1 MMPTPD
7 RLRFT
12 ARTVRRQAFNRW
24 RLILA
29 VKTAAAAAIAWYFA
43 PWVPF
48 ADAEYSYYAPL
59 GVLVSMYPTLA
70 DSARASAQAVLGLA
84 LGIGGGLL
92 GILLVTSGVA
102 EVIALAAVVG
112 VSVALGGIRAL
123 GAGRDWIAIAALFVL
138 LVGAADPDGFSSS
151 YLLTM
156 GFGVVVGLVTNLMI
170 VPPLYLSQASSRL
183 SELRDAASAS
193 LDRIADDVRS
203 GSGGADTDPELTGL
217 LDAVAADVREAER
230 SRRGNP
236 LGWRRRGQ
244 DENVRR
250 LRALDDTVRASMQL
264 AVRVD
269 RLADEP
275 ERRRRALADLVEAA
289 SALVAAPVGSP
300 EAPAKLSASKK
311 ALADYTGELG
321 LPHGDETMLHVHAT
335 AALARIIDASR
346 PLTHD

>member
-1 MMPTPD
+1 MPTPH
-7 RLRFT
+7 RLRST

-29 VKTAAAAAIAWYFA
+29 VKTAAAAAVAWYFA

-70 DSARASAQAVLGLA
+70 DSARASVQAVLGLA

-156 GFGVVVGLVTNLMI
+156 AFGVVVGLVTNLVI
-170 VPPLYLSQASSRL
+170 VPPIYLSQASNRL

-193 LDRIADDVRS
+193 LDRIAADVRT
-203 GSGGADTDPELTGL
+203 GAGGVDTGPELTGL

-275 ERRRRALADLVEAA
+275 EQRRHALADLVEAA
-289 SALVAAPVGSP
+289 SALVAAPIGSP
-300 EAPAKLSASKK
+300 EAPAKLSASEK
-311 ALADYTGELG
+311 ALAAYTGELG
-321 LPHGDETMLHVHAT
+321 LPHGDDTMLHIHAT
-335 AALARIIDASR
+335 AAVARIIDASR
-346 PLTHD
+346 PLAHD